1 MMMQANKNNKERAMP
16 NKYLN
21 KKGIEIKKQR
31 YKIENWAEY
40 NEALCQRGR
49 IDVWLSQEAIDQW

>member
-1 MMMQANKNNKERAMP
+1 MP

-31 YKIENWAEY
+31 YKITNWAEY

-49 IDVWLSQEAIDQW
+49 IDVWLSQEAIDRLC